1 MIIKKYEAETE
12 EDAIKQARDELGKD
26 AVVMNIKTTK
36 PKGFLKF
43 MRKSVVEVTAA
54 VDENPKSKEPKTG
67 GVPFHS
73 APVRDRE
80 QEVSAIEKKLNS
92 LQELL
97 EAQMMGNAKN
107 AALVKEEAQTNSE
120 HISQIPLSD
129 PEEIKTEENEVPAP
143 WDMQS
148 DGKVSKASEPSRLS
162 SCMNLIYSQLL
173 NNEVDEK
180 YINDLTSELNSS
192 IRKDAQVDQIL
203 GAVYQKIVLKL
214 GAPETIELTP
224 GKTKYVFFVGPTGV
238 GKTTT
243 IAKIASEL
251 KINQGADVALLTAD
265 TYRIAAV
272 DQLRTYANILGIPLS
287 IVYSAS
293 EISDMK
299 AELDK
304 HDVVLIDTA
313 GRSDKSMEQIND
325 IKMMLR
331 TIPDEHKE
339 TYLVLSATTKYRDLV
354 RTASVYRELTDI
366 RLIFTKLD
374 ETSTIGSIYN
384 IRLLTGA
391 PLSYTTFGQNVPN
404 DIGKADAQ
412 DIAKQLLSGA

>member
-12 EDAIKQARDELGKD
+12 TDAITKAKDDLGSN

-43 MRKSVVEVTAA
+43 LRKPVVEVTAA
-54 VDENPKSKEPKTG
+54 IDESTDRAERRPA
-67 GVPFHS
+67 
-73 APVRDRE
+73 APVMPVSPAPAKDKE
-80 QEVSAIEKKLNS
+80 SDVSAIEKKLNS

-97 EAQMMGNAKN
+97 EAQVNSISATPAKEQDTPT
-107 AALVKEEAQTNSE
+107 AKESEMPAQV
-120 HISQIPLSD
+120 SD
-129 PEEIKTEENEVPAP
+129 R
-143 WDMQS
+143 QS
-148 DGKVSKASEPSRLS
+148 AKDAEPSRLNA
-162 SCMNLIYSQLL
+162 CMQLIYRQLL

-180 YINDLTSELNSS
+180 YINDLTGELSAS
-192 IRKDAQVDQIL
+192 IRKEAQVDQIL
-203 GAVYQKIVLKL
+203 AAVYQKIVLKL
-214 GAPETIELTP
+214 GTPETITVTP

-243 IAKIASEL
+243 IAKIASDL
-251 KINQGADVALLTAD
+251 KLNQGADVALLTAD

-272 DQLRTYANILGIPLS
+272 EQLRTYANILGIPLS

-313 GRSDKSMEQIND
+313 GRSDKNKDQIND
-325 IKMMLR
+325 LKMMLK
-331 TIPDEHKE
+331 TIPDDHKE
-339 TYLVLSATTKYRDLV
+339 TYLVLSATTKYRDLI
-354 RTASVYRELTDI
+354 RTANVYSDLTSI

-374 ETSTIGSIYN
+374 ETGTIGNIYN

-391 PLSYTTFGQNVPN
+391 PLSYTTFGQNVP
-404 DIGKADAQ
+404 DDFKKADTQ
-412 DIAKQLLSGA
+412 EIAKQLLGNNP